1 MSNSGADNSSIV
13 LSRAFGWLLNVAY
26 AALLLALSP
35 LLIYRAVTQG
45 KYRTGWSE
53 KLLGCVPE
61 LPAVEPSK
69 QRYWFHAVSVGEV
82 LLLRSV
88 LAELQ
93 RREPSAEIVISTTTS
108 TGHTVAREKYPD
120 MLVCYCPLDFTW
132 AVAAAIRRLK
142 PTRFVLVELELWP
155 NIVAAMRRAGVPLS
169 LINGRLSEHSFRGY
183 SRLKWLLRPLLQSFD
198 QLAVQNAAYA
208 ERFLALGA
216 PTKQLVVTGSVKFD
230 GIETQRDNERT
241 FALRAA
247 FGIERGERVFI
258 AGSTQAPEEDIA
270 IAAWQRARKVAPDL
284 RLILVP
290 RHKERFEEVAELI
303 AARGLPLKRRSAE
316 LTSGFAHAL
325 LHPASGRVAVSA
337 AGRDS
342 ERGETGLPDNDPE
355 QAHPA
360 RSSRLSQSEGEDQNS
375 ENCVLLLDT
384 LGELSACWGL
394 ADFAFVG
401 GSLTNRGGQNMIE
414 PAGYGAAVC
423 FGPNT
428 RNFRDTVDALLA
440 SDAATIVTDT
450 DSLARTLE
458 YWLAEPAKATAMGQ
472 RAQQFVAT
480 QSGATDKT
488 VDVLCGQECPEATRR
503 AA

>member
-26 AALLLALSP
+26 AALLLALLP

-45 KYRTGWSE
+45 KYITGWSE
-53 KLLGCVPE
+53 KLLGRAPE
-61 LPAVEPSK
+61 LPAVEASK

-108 TGHTVAREKYPD
+108 TGHTVAREKYPN

-183 SRLKWLLRPLLQSFD
+183 SKLKWLLRPLLQSFD
-198 QLAVQNAAYA
+198 QIAVQNAAYA

-216 PTKQLVVTGSVKFD
+216 PTEQLVVTGSVKFD
-230 GIETQRDNERT
+230 GIETQRDNKRT

-247 FGIERGERVFI
+247 FGIEPGERVFI

-270 IAAWQRARKVAPDL
+270 IAAWQRARRIAPDL

-316 LTSGFAHAL
+316 LKSGFAHAL
-325 LHPASGRVAVSA
+325 LHPPSGRVDCEAR
-337 AGRDS
+337 AG
-342 ERGETGLPDNDPE
+342 GEGDALGCVDAEPGTPSP
-355 QAHPA
+355 
-360 RSSRLSQSEGEDQNS
+360 RLRPRPSQREGEDQNS

-428 RNFRDTVDALLA
+428 RNFRDTVEALLA
-440 SDAATIVTDT
+440 SDAATIVTDA
-450 DSLARTLE
+450 DSLATTLE
-458 YWLAEPAKATAMGQ
+458 HWLAEPAKAAAMGQ

-480 QSGATDKT
+480 QSGATEKT

>member
-1 MSNSGADNSSIV
+1 MSDSGSDNASIV
-13 LSRAFGWLLNVAY
+13 LSRAFGWLLNAAY

-35 LLIYRAVTQG
+35 LLICRAVTQG

-53 KLLGCVPE
+53 KLLGRVPK
-61 LPAVEPSK
+61 LPPVEPRT

-82 LLLRSV
+82 LLLRSI

-93 RREPSAEIVISTTTS
+93 RREPSADVVISTTTS
-108 TGHTVAREKYPD
+108 TGHAVAREKYPD
-120 MLVCYCPLDFTW
+120 VVVCYCPLDFTW
-132 AVAAAIRRLK
+132 AVNAAIRRLK

-155 NIVAAMRRAGVPLS
+155 NIVVAMRRAGVSLS

-183 SRLKWLLRPLLQSFD
+183 SKLKWLLRPLLQSFNRI
-198 QLAVQNAAYA
+198 AVQNDAYA

-216 PTKQLVVTGSVKFD
+216 APEQIAITGSVKFD
-230 GIETQRDNERT
+230 GIETRRDNDRT
-241 FALRAA
+241 LALRDA
-247 FGIERGERVFI
+247 FGIKPGERVFI

-270 IAAWQRARKVAPDL
+270 IGAWQQARKAAPDL

-290 RHKERFEEVAELI
+290 RHKERFEEVAEWVTSS
-303 AARGLPLKRRSAE
+303 GLPLRRRSHCALIARPAQQRAEGRKPASPRGSNSDTPDGLRRSA
-316 LTSGFAHAL
+316 TNS
-325 LHPASGRVAVSA
+325 HPI
-337 AGRDS
+337 
-342 ERGETGLPDNDPE
+342 
-355 QAHPA
+355 
-360 RSSRLSQSEGEDQNS
+360 
-375 ENCVLLLDT
+375 LLLDT

-428 RNFRDTVDALLA
+428 RNFRETVEALLA
-440 SDAATIVTDT
+440 NDAATVVTDS
-450 DSLARTLE
+450 DSLATTLAD
-458 YWLAEPAKATAMGQ
+458 WLANPMATAAMGH
-472 RAQQFVAT
+472 RAQQFVVS
-480 QSGATDKT
+480 QRGATAKT
-488 VDVLCGQECPEATRR
+488 VDGLRGEESSDSQRY